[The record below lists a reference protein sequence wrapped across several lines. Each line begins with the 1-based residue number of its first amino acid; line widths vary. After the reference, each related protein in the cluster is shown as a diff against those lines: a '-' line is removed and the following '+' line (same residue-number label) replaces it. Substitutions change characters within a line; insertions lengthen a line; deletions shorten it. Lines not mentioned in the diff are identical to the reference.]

1 MPLPPYHLGPGL
13 AFKVIGGRHFS
24 LISFTLSQVL
34 IDLEPL
40 YWLLV
45 QQPPW
50 HRFWHTLLGASLVG
64 LAAILLARPARW
76 SVAKVIAWIDPDER
90 INERVNWLAVITGA
104 VLGVYSHIALDSVMH
119 DDVHP
124 LSPMTSASPLFQM
137 ITVDR
142 LETLCLICATFG
154 GLWLAWRLN
163 RGARASS
170 NSF

>member
-1 MPLPPYHLGPGL
+1 VPLPPYHLGPGL
-13 AFKVIGGRHFS
+13 AFKAIGGRHFS

-40 YWLLV
+40 YWLLMH
-45 QQPPW
+45 QPPW
-50 HRFWHTLLGASLVG
+50 HRFWHTLIGASLVG
-64 LAAILLARPARW
+64 IATLMLARPARW
-76 SVAKVIAWIDPDER
+76 LVARTIAWVDPDER
-90 INERVNWLAVITGA
+90 IDERVCWHAAFMGA
-104 VLGVYSHIALDSVMH
+104 MLGVYSHIALDSVMH

-124 LSPMTSASPLFQM
+124 LLPLNSTSPLFQI

-163 RGARASS
+163 RDARA
-170 NSF
+170 

>member
-13 AFKVIGGRHFS
+13 AFKAIGGRHFS

-40 YWLLV
+40 YWLLT

-50 HRFWHTLLGASLVG
+50 HRFWHTLLGAG
-64 LAAILLARPARW
+64 LIWMVTIILARPARW
-76 SVAKVIAWIDPDER
+76 SVARVITWIDADEH
-90 INERVNWLAVITGA
+90 INERVSWHAAITGA
-104 VLGVYSHIALDSVMH
+104 VVGVYSHIALDSVMH
-119 DDVHP
+119 NDVYP
-124 LSPMTSASPLFQM
+124 LSPLSSTRPLFQM

-154 GLWLAWRLN
+154 GLLLAWRLN
-163 RGARASS
+163 SGARATY
-170 NSF
+170 N